1 MCGHQA
7 EWRRHCLMWLSSD
20 DCVRA
25 RGKARKKCFRVL
37 PRCPQFLS
45 ICLLLQEII
54 QDYDEKGVGIGAAR
68 PGRRRGAPTRLRHSN
83 GSLPANRSSGSLV
96 DGVRGG
102 DVRHLQSSFD
112 GPYQVS

>member
-1 MCGHQA
+1 M
-7 EWRRHCLMWLSSD
+7 
-20 DCVRA
+20 
-25 RGKARKKCFRVL
+25 
-37 PRCPQFLS
+37 
-45 ICLLLQEII
+45 LQEII

-68 PGRRRGAPTRLRHSN
+68 PGRRRGAPTRLRHGN

-112 GPYQVS
+112 GPYQVSSVL